1 MTGQCTIC
9 LSNMQDPVCVP
20 CGHLYCSQCLSD
32 YIASSS
38 EDGYN
43 TLCPTCRAPFPIVSP
58 ELTCLP
64 KHIHRYITP
73 SIRRVYLDSSAVQ
86 SLQQKLTVSQNQVK
100 NLKKESE
107 RLMLF
112 CEKYQNASNVHAD
125 GEAKARLE
133 VERLTRLLREQKL
146 ETHEVREEAAEWREK
161 YDDMKEQ
168 LSKRP
173 SRKRASN
180 APDRPAIN
188 DEYHNSPP
196 STTPRRRVIRDLPN
210 RPKKKLKAISP
221 NTSLF
226 GSPPDIS
233 EWSGL
238 FPSDSE

>member
-1 MTGQCTIC
+1 MAGQCTIC
-9 LSNMQDPVCVP
+9 LSEMNDPVCIP

-38 EDGYN
+38 EDGYT
-43 TLCPTCRAPFPIVSP
+43 TLCPTCRALFSIVSP

-64 KHIHRYITP
+64 KHVHRYITP

-86 SLQQKLTVSQNQVK
+86 SLQQKLVTSQNQVR

-112 CEKYQNASNVHAD
+112 CEKYQNASDVHAD

-146 ETHEVREEAAEWREK
+146 ATEEAEEETLEWKERH
-161 YDDMKEQ
+161 DDLKKQ
-168 LSKRP
+168 LNEASKKP

-180 APDRPAIN
+180 ARDHSQNN
-188 DEYHNSPP
+188 DQFHSISPP
-196 STTPRRRVIRDLPN
+196 TTPRRRVIRDLPS
-210 RPKKKLKAISP
+210 RSKKKLRTISP
-221 NTSLF
+221 DLTDETPFWPL
-226 GSPPDIS
+226 
-233 EWSGL
+233 
-238 FPSDSE
+238 